1 MPGKVRVASQLILR
15 GSHDAAALPGW
26 QSPGGILFRLPPL
39 DLDEGEPPASERHE
53 VDLADRGFVA
63 LCHDAVA
70 SQAKQERR
78 ERLRE

>member
-1 MPGKVRVASQLILR
+1 MLRRCLAGKR
-15 GSHDAAALPGW
+15 
-26 QSPGGILFRLPPL
+26 PGGVLLGLAPL

-53 VDLADRGFVA
+53 VDLADRRFVA